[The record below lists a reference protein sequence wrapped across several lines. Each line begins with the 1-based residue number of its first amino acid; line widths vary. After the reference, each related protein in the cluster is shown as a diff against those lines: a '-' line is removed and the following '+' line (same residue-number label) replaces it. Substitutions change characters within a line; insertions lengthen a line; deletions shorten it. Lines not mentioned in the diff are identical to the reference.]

1 MVLAWLKGGHPERL
15 GAVAL
20 LAAFG
25 FSAILPEPV
34 RIGDLIVNDAVN
46 DLALAIFFSWLALR
60 RERWWPL
67 FVASV
72 MILTVLVHVVT
83 FLVPTLGE
91 YENVSA
97 RIGLGIA
104 LGLGLIAGVGERWLA
119 GERPVS
125 DLGTRSAPR
134 TARISETPQS

>member
-1 MVLAWLKGGHPERL
+1 M
-15 GAVAL
+15 AL

-25 FSAILPEPV
+25 FSALFPEPV
-34 RIGDLIVNDAVN
+34 RMGNVVVSDAVN
-46 DLALAIFFSWLALR
+46 DLALALFFGWMALR

-91 YENVSA
+91 YESVSA

-104 LGLGLIAGVGERWLA
+104 LGLGLMAGVAERWLA
-119 GERPVS
+119 GEQAVS
-125 DLGTRSAPR
+125 DLKIQRAPGSAR
-134 TARISETPQS
+134 TS